1 MTQEAT
7 KPVGGPADWWAKA
20 QAMKWPVVVLV
31 ALVGLFNSNLA
42 KDLNAV
48 INKPDITAPD
58 GSTQPAPI
66 TQEEMANLFAKTL
79 ETVLPKLL
87 PKPKEE
93 TKPTPPV
100 VVKDEP
106 KPVSPNPVVPDK
118 PVVDTGELAIS
129 VTDEQGKPITGIVE
143 AGQLFRVSPKNA
155 KGKVAWQASKN
166 GPVRLVAS
174 TDGTEHFGYLE
185 DGQWIDFALTD
196 FEQQKQVTLRI
207 TCNQGPQPPPVVDNT
222 KPVPSKGPVSLFVLY
237 DKNLPASAAAIMT
250 STDVWNSFKA
260 NGSEWRFLNTS
271 DQTVL
276 GMKIKSDN
284 GNTEIP
290 SLIVY
295 EKASMRLLSTQ
306 PLPLTTEALISVVK
320 KHTGG

>member
-7 KPVGGPADWWAKA
+7 KPDNPSFLQQLYSMRWPA
-20 QAMKWPVVVLV
+20 VVFV
-31 ALVGLFNSNLA
+31 AVVGLFFPSLA
-42 KDLNAV
+42 KEYDKVL
-48 INKPDITAPD
+48 NKPDVVDID

-93 TKPTPPV
+93 TKPAPPV

-118 PVVDTGELAIS
+118 PIVDGGELAIS
-129 VTDEQGKPITGIVE
+129 VTDEQGKPIAGTVE

-166 GPVRLVAS
+166 GAVRLVAS

-260 NGSEWRFLNTS
+260 NGSDWRFLS
-271 DQTVL
+271 VADQTVL
-276 GMKIKSDN
+276 GMKVKDDN
-284 GNTEIP
+284 GNTQIP
-290 SLIVY
+290 SLLIY
-295 EKASMRLLSTQ
+295 ERASMRLLSTQ